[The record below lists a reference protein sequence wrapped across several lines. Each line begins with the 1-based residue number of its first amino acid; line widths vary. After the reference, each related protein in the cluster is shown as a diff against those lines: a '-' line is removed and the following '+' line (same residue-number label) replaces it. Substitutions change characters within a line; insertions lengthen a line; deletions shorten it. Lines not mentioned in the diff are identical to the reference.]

1 MTRYLKPVY
10 AAEPVVIGDFLL
22 RQILGA

>member
-10 AAEPVVIGDFLL
+10 AAEPVGIGDFL
-22 RQILGA
+22 RQYILGA

>member
-10 AAEPVVIGDFLL
+10 AAEPADIEDFAR